1 MLKLEFMFRWVNA
14 IHISVTRILKQSCKV
29 IPWYISHTTTIFR
42 FIYLHTYHLFI
53 SILFLLTFF
62 FFFFPL
68 CYASRPVKLRKYFLN
83 AGFKFKS
90 QLYMERLYVH
100 VLKHIIFYWCNS
112 SSIILSSEGITN
124 TYRVIKRT
132 CDTAIF

>member
-14 IHISVTRILKQSCKV
+14 IHISITRILKQSCKV
-29 IPWYISHTTTIFR
+29 IPRYIFHTIFVFR
-42 FIYLHTYHLFI
+42 HIYLHTYYLFI

-62 FFFFPL
+62 FFL
-68 CYASRPVKLRKYFLN
+68 LYYASRPAKLRKYFLN
-83 AGFKFKS
+83 AEFKFKS
-90 QLYMERLYVH
+90 QLYIERLYVH
-100 VLKHIIFYWCNS
+100 ALKHIIFYWCNS